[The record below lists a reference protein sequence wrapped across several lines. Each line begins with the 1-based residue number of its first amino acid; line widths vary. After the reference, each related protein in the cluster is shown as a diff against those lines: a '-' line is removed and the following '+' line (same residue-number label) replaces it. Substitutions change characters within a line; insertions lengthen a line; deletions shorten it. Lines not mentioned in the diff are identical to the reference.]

1 MIALPAVALA
11 TKIKIAAICAAA
23 VILVSAC
30 MLRDASLRKEG
41 EARVIERSQKQGKI
55 NEAKARK
62 AHDRAAAPGAPKR
75 VLEQFCRDCN

>member
-1 MIALPAVALA
+1 MISAFHGFSLLVKFAIVGGAVLS
-11 TKIKIAAICAAA
+11 IVVSIA
-23 VILVSAC
+23 VYNESQK
-30 MLRDASLRKEG
+30 MKG
-41 EARVIERSQKQGKI
+41 EARVIERSRNQGKI

>member
-1 MIALPAVALA
+1 MIAAFNGLSLLVRFATVAGVVLFIVGSIAVYNES
-11 TKIKIAAICAAA
+11 K
-23 VILVSAC
+23 
-30 MLRDASLRKEG
+30 RKEG